1 MNYLHAEIY
10 QSETGFLPGG
20 FSVEAGRFTRIFPES
35 DSPADGI
42 DLAGARVI
50 PGLVDLHLH
59 GCLNS
64 DTSDGD
70 PEALIRMAA
79 ALAGRGI
86 TSFLPTTM
94 TLPCDRLRKVLSS
107 VQEVLRRDPPGTSRI
122 LGLHMEGPYLSLSR
136 CGSQNPAWLRDPDA
150 EGFLSLQASSD
161 GLIRIV
167 TIAPELPGSM
177 EFIRR
182 VKGSAVVSL
191 AHTDADYDTAV
202 SAFGSGASH
211 VTHLFNAMRPLLHRE
226 PGVIGAAADRSDVT
240 VELISDGFHIHPSV
254 VRSAFRL
261 FPHRICLIS
270 DSLRCLGMPD
280 GTYELGGQEI
290 RLRHGEAR
298 LPDGTI
304 AGSVTDLYDGMR
316 NAIAYGIPVA
326 DAVEAATAT
335 PARRIGM
342 AQEIGSIAPGL
353 SADFVICDRN
363 WNRLAVYLR
372 GIQVNG

>member
-1 MNYLHAEIY
+1 MNFLHAEIY
-10 QSETGFLPGG
+10 QGTSGFLPGG

-35 DSPADGI
+35 ASPADGI

-79 ALAGRGI
+79 ALADRGI

-94 TLPCDRLRKVLSS
+94 TLPYDRLRKVLSS

-122 LGLHMEGPYLSLSR
+122 LGLHMEGPYLSPSR
-136 CGSQNPAWLRDPDA
+136 CGSQNPAWLRDPDT
-150 EGFLSLQASSD
+150 EGFLSLQASSGD
-161 GLIRIV
+161 LIRIV

-316 NAIAYGIPVA
+316 NAIAYGIPAA

-353 SADFVICDRN
+353 SADFVICDKN